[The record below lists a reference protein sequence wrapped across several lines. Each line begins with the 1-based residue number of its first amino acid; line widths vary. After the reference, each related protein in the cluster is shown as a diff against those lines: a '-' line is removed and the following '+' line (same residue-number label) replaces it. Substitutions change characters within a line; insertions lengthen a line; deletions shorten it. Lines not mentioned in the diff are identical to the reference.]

1 MADELNLN
9 EFQNFSEEAKE
20 AAKDAIREVLAEKAH
35 EVEEYLKTHSPVGP
49 TGKLHGAVVSVKI
62 EDSDRRIAFRISY
75 DGENEEGIAYQL
87 IANAL
92 NRGYFLNNSGKYVA
106 GRHFIDEAVHLL
118 KGLDELIGVRFIIK
132 MGGTSDGDNN

>member
-1 MADELNLN
+1 MVDELNLD

-118 KGLDELIGVRFIIK
+118 KGLDELIGVRFVVK